1 MSKSQAIAAVTSM
14 LAHIV
19 GVSTGA
25 DVKLGRP
32 PAPDNNESQTRKVQ
46 LFLYQV
52 TPNAAWRNMDLPTR
66 DSGSQRVLQR
76 PQAALDLHYLFS
88 FYGNEEL
95 LEPQLMM
102 GQAVRDLHARAV
114 LSHDRILGLI
124 DDIASND
131 RKAIIRDSEIAQS
144 VEAVRL
150 SPSVLSLDDMYKLW
164 SVFSQTPYV
173 LSVAYLATVVL
184 IEAEETLRPALPV
197 LQRGKDDRGVETL
210 LPPFPSIEALYFGLP
225 ADKDA
230 DPRPL
235 SLPAARLDSVLI
247 IKGQNLAG
255 DSHRVRFTHQRLPLE
270 REEVIA
276 ASDATADEIKLVIP
290 SNAATAGADWAVG
303 MYTLNVIIKRAGSDR
318 EVLSNE
324 LPFAFSPSV
333 TSIAPPNPIAR
344 DANGDV
350 QLTVKVKPDVRPEQ
364 SAVLYLADREVVAA
378 ARAAA
383 TDTLSFVIENA
394 PVVQNSLLRLRVD
407 GVDSLPVERQQN
419 PDRLVFADDQKVT
432 IS

>member
-1 MSKSQAIAAVTSM
+1 M

-32 PAPDNNESQTRKVQ
+32 PAPDNNDPLTRKVQ

-66 DSGSQRVLQR
+66 DSLGQRVLQR

-88 FYGNEEL
+88 FYGNEEQ

-102 GQAVRDLHARAV
+102 GQVVRDLHARAV
-114 LSHDRILGLI
+114 LSHDRILALI
-124 DDIASND
+124 DDIANND
-131 RKAIIRDSEIAQS
+131 RKTIIRNSEIALS
-144 VEAVRL
+144 VEAVKL
-150 SPSVLSLDDMYKLW
+150 SPSVLTLDDMFKLW

-173 LSVAYLATVVL
+173 LSVAYMATVVL
-184 IEAEETLRPALPV
+184 IEAEETLQPALPV

-210 LPPFPSIEALYFGLP
+210 LPPFPSIEAIFFGFP
-225 ADKDA
+225 DDKDA
-230 DPRPL
+230 DPRPV

-255 DSHRVRFTHQRLPLE
+255 DSIRVRFTHQRLPLE
-270 REEVIA
+270 REEVVA
-276 ASDATADEIKLVIP
+276 DGDASADEIRLIIP
-290 SNAATAGADWAVG
+290 SNAASAHSDWAAG
-303 MYTLNVIIKRAGSDR
+303 MYTLKVIIKRAGSDR
-318 EVLSNE
+318 EYQSNE
-324 LPFAFSPSV
+324 LPFALSP
-333 TSIAPPNPIAR
+333 TITAINPPNPIAR
-344 DANGDV
+344 DVSGDV
-350 QLTVKVKPDVRPEQ
+350 QLTLTVKPDVLPEQ
-364 SAVLYLADREVVAA
+364 SAVIYLADREVLAA
-378 ARAAA
+378 EHAAA
-383 TDTLSFVIENA
+383 TDTLSFKIEDA
-394 PVVQNSLLRLRVD
+394 PVVEDSLLRLRID

-432 IS
+432 IE